1 MDKLIL
7 PLMSESD
14 IEPSLAN
21 TPIAELIQYHNF
33 QAPFRSYQQA
43 TVLVGTCMD
52 HREGLRLPEQFAYT
66 LRMAGGNLRNS
77 DFQISY
83 AVAVGGVTAMALITH
98 AQCGMVN
105 LERKRHPFVD
115 GLVRQCGWT
124 VEEAEQHFQ
133 NASPQFEIGNENDFL
148 QTEVVRL
155 RQRYPGILIV
165 PLIYRVEDNRLYRI
179 CEMAS

>member
-52 HREGLRLPEQFAYT
+52 HREGLRLPEQFA
-66 LRMAGGNLRNS
+66 
-77 DFQISY
+77 
-83 AVAVGGVTAMALITH
+83 
-98 AQCGMVN
+98 
-105 LERKRHPFVD
+105 
-115 GLVRQCGWT
+115 
-124 VEEAEQHFQ
+124 
-133 NASPQFEIGNENDFL
+133 
-148 QTEVVRL
+148 
-155 RQRYPGILIV
+155 
-165 PLIYRVEDNRLYRI
+165 
-179 CEMAS
+179 